1 MTADGWKLRGVSAL
15 ACFLMELGQLKKEVL
30 EGSTVARRWGRAD
43 CLKKRDQAGAEDAA
57 VALAATIRVLGLSC
71 HRLVT

>member
-1 MTADGWKLRGVSAL
+1 M
-15 ACFLMELGQLKKEVL
+15 
-30 EGSTVARRWGRAD
+30 ARRWGRAD